1 MDQENDITEE
11 VSATAQLVIPE
22 GTPKSGRVWK
32 KKQVYRS
39 STIKRKG
46 VLHHLAKTLEEKKLQ
61 RDRERGVKEYER
73 VLQSE
78 TNHKKE
84 AERHRRVEQQRRREA
99 NEYKTAT
106 YQEVKP
112 EKLKGMSKKQL
123 RKIRRTAVNKQ
134 GQMELVSPYAR

>member
-1 MDQENDITEE
+1 MNEENDSTTT
-11 VSATAQLVIPE
+11 SQPVIPE

-46 VLHHLAKTLEEKKLQ
+46 VLHHLAKSLEEKKLQ
-61 RDRERGVKEYER
+61 RDREREVKRYER
-73 VLQSE
+73 ELKSE
-78 TNHKKE
+78 TNSKKE
-84 AERHRRVEQQRRREA
+84 AERYRRIEQQRRREA

-123 RKIRRTAVNKQ
+123 RTIRRTAVNKQ
-134 GQMELVSPYAR
+134 GQMELVSPYGR